1 MANASIILYGNKYN
15 ISAGLKHKQSSL
27 YSPCNLNLRLYSTK
41 IIHASLLISEEKL
54 VLILK
59 HYNTTTLCVI
69 FFMFQN
75 KKRNLTIKFSLPCN
89 YKM

>member
-1 MANASIILYGNKYN
+1 MANGSMILYGNKYN
-15 ISAGLKHKQSSL
+15 IFAGSKHKQSSL
-27 YSPCNLNLRLYSTK
+27 YSPCNLNPKLYSNK

-69 FFMFQN
+69 FFMSQN
-75 KKRNLTIKFSLPCN
+75 KKRNLKIKFSLPCN